1 MVVKLKY
8 NDVLYVRN
16 LSYVVLSDLQSER
29 FEYQHL

>member
-8 NDVLYVRN
+8 NEVLYVRN

-29 FEYQHL
+29 LEYQHL

>member
-29 FEYQHL
+29 LEY